1 MRMGVWIIG
10 LVLILSGSS
19 TFAAS
24 GSGNN
29 SSNIKNKKSKCVQP
43 APKYGGQC
51 DKENSNNGHGNNEDG
66 VDSSNPG
73 KSKKGEDSNPAVD
86 DEKKSGGKK

>member
-1 MRMGVWIIG
+1 MRMVVWVIG
-10 LVLILSGSS
+10 LVLVLSGSS
-19 TFAAS
+19 AFAA
-24 GSGNN
+24 GDSGNN

-51 DKENSNNGHGNNEDG
+51 DKEKSNNGHGNNKDD

-73 KSKKGEDSNPAVD
+73 KKKVKDTDPNVD
-86 DEKKSGGKK
+86 DEKKSGKR